1 MSKTVIIFK
10 REVSVYFYSTLA
22 FSIFCLFLAST
33 GFLFLQVAQSQMG
46 ERVTLSTIMF
56 KLIFFCW
63 LPIIVTFLSMQ
74 LFSDERKN
82 GQLELI
88 LTFPITT
95 AQLIAGKFASAMLFL
110 LLIFLS
116 AVGYVYIT
124 EVMSGGTIV
133 DIINDLASGLLFLV
147 FFGMFALSI
156 GVFASTITSNQLLC
170 STVTFIMI
178 LFFYFIGYIVNLI
191 PKVPTF
197 IKEYLNFP
205 EFFNSFCDGIIDSR
219 PLVFC
224 FTATVL
230 FLFYSIRL
238 LEVSKHR

>member
-1 MSKTVIIFK
+1 MSKTFIIFR

-33 GFLFLQVAQSQMG
+33 GFLFLQVAQAQMG

-74 LFSDERKN
+74 LFAEERKN

-116 AVGYVYIT
+116 AVGYVCVAEI
-124 EVMSGGTIV
+124 MSGGTIV
-133 DIINDLASGLLFLV
+133 GIINNLTSGLLFLV

-178 LFFYFIGYIVNLI
+178 LFFYFIGYVTNLI
-191 PKVPTF
+191 PHAPTF

-224 FTATVL
+224 FSGTVL
-230 FLFYSIRL
+230 FLFYSIRV